1 MRKMLGLMIVCLGVV
16 LAGCASNSIDPVT
29 TDPTHFYEEVRE
41 DFLIDAEV
49 ISFPGGGTVTVYEA
63 TPRTL
68 TQEQINNF
76 LAANGDAMVGHDGLG
91 MIVLAMAT
99 IPHGTGYLTDRESG
113 FEYYAIKRIGFPAY
127 ATAKVMS
134 AGLSAFFA
142 MVTASGI
149 FLSGLYLTG
158 AGHTVPGGGEY
169 LNGAYYDLV
178 ILVGPW
184 FYYFARMMVSGL
196 TAALASV
203 FALYITTLI
212 PNAYVAL
219 LSPLIGYYAYDS
231 IILGVVSSLTNR
243 APYLRLFGIQNIMT
257 FLVSQHNVGFSL
269 LWAVVFLLTMTVLCG
284 RGFVLQLRK
293 EQGL

>member
-1 MRKMLGLMIVCLGVV
+1 MKKPISHFCDISGFIRALGVDLHRAV
-16 LAGCASNSIDPVT
+16 LT
-29 TDPTHFYEEVRE
+29 RR
-41 DFLIDAEV
+41 FLLKVGLLLDWM
-49 ISFPGGGTVTVYEA
+49 F
-63 TPRTL
+63 
-68 TQEQINNF
+68 
-76 LAANGDAMVGHDGLG
+76 ANGATKILIYEFLYVAGIPFTFEQAMVGHDGLG

-149 FLSGLYLTG
+149 FLSGLCLTG